1 MSKLARINTEF
12 RPFELMQKLE
22 EAFSTN
28 RNTFYRGSF
37 SPPCDITEEEDASTI
52 YLDIPGMSIEKVEI
66 STSDRTL
73 IVKGERVSE
82 TSGGFTRSE
91 RIFGNFVRTWT
102 VPSNLDL
109 DAVEASYAEG
119 VLKIRVPKKPEATP
133 KTIQINVLKS

>member
-1 MSKLARINTEF
+1 MSKLARINSEF
-12 RPFELMQKLE
+12 KPFEFMQKLE
-22 EAFSTN
+22 DAFSTN

-52 YLDIPGMSIEKVEI
+52 YLDIPGMSTDKVEI

-91 RIFGNFVRTWT
+91 RIFGKFVRTWT

-109 DAVEASYAEG
+109 DAVEASYADG
-119 VLKIRVPKKPEATP
+119 VLKIRIPKRPEPAP
-133 KTIQINVLKS
+133 KVITINLLKS